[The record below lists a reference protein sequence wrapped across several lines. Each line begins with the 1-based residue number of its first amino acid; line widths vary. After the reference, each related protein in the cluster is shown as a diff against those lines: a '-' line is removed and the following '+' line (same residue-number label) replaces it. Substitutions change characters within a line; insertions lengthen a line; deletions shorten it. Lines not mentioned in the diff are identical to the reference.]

1 MNIFLRELRANRK
14 SLIIWSVIVVLFS
27 VVGFSKFS
35 AFYGNPEL
43 LAVLDSMPPAMLEAL
58 SMNAFNLTTV
68 SGFYGI
74 MIIYFGLILTIA
86 AAMWGSDIITKEERD
101 KTVEFAL
108 TLPVTR
114 SRLISAKAAAALVN
128 CVILLLVTWGIT
140 LVGARNY
147 APDAEF
153 YRFVALS
160 MLGFFFMQLI
170 FLAVG
175 IFLGAA
181 LKRHKRAGSL
191 AIAVILVT
199 YFLSIITELNDK
211 LDFLK
216 FFTPFKYFEGAKLLH
231 ESQIEILFVLLS
243 VAIAAVFLAGAYIAY
258 RKRDL
263 YI

>member
-43 LAVLDSMPPAMLEAL
+43 LSVLDSMPPVMLEAL

-68 SGFYGI
+68 TGFYGI
-74 MIIYFGLILTIA
+74 MIVYFGLILTIA

-114 SRLISAKAAAALVN
+114 SRLITAKATATLVN

-140 LVGARNY
+140 LVGARNF

-160 MLGFFFMQLI
+160 MLGFLFMQLI

-181 LKRHKRAGSL
+181 MKRHKRAGSL

-199 YFLSIITELNDK
+199 YFLSIVIELNDK

-216 FFTPFKYFEGAKLLH
+216 YLSPFKYFEAASLLH
-231 ESQIEILFVLLS
+231 DSRVEVLYVILSLV
-243 VAIAAVFLAGAYIAY
+243 IAVVFMAGAYIAY
-258 RKRDL
+258 QKRDL